1 MTFNIKQDNLR
12 ISTRAGKLQGSVGA
26 AWGRSIKHGD
36 HTWSGSSSEQSGAV
50 YPGVQIDRMTLLS
63 VSPGS

>member
-26 AWGRSIKHGD
+26 WGRSIKHGD
-36 HTWSGSSSEQSGAV
+36 HTWSGSSSRQAGSRV
-50 YPGVQIDRMTLLS
+50 KTLLS
-63 VSPGS
+63 QLTKEAKG